1 MPVDEL
7 VLTTKHDEFV
17 IAQAFCRDLPAFA
30 AEVARRSNGNR
41 Q

>member
-17 IAQAFCRDLPAFA
+17 IAQAFCRDLSAFA
-30 AEVARRSNGNR
+30 AEIARRINGNR